1 MSASSTGVPNVLI
14 VEDEMVLRM
23 RAVDIV
29 EDAGFRSVEA
39 VNADEAM
46 SILESRS
53 DISLLFTDIQMP
65 GSMDGLKL
73 AHAVHSRWPDIKII
87 LVSGQVKPS
96 DAERPADS
104 RFFGKPL
111 GDAANDHRIAGD
123 GGRRRA
129 ENRSKAAR
137 SAQADEHRHAAA
149 APIDPPL
156 SAHEA
161 ALSAENDSLRLLLEQ
176 AGIDAKALLAQAG
189 IDAKEREAAD
199 KLQKLILGELHHR
212 IKNTLATVSA
222 IASQSFRAAPSI
234 EHGQK
239 AMEGRLAALGRAH
252 DLLMQISWSNASLT
266 HTLSGATEPYESQGT
281 RRFHFNGPDIRIT
294 SGAVI
299 ALAMT
304 FNELCTNTTKF
315 GALSVPT
322 GRVEIAWTI
331 DDDKQR
337 MRLTWT
343 EKGGPP
349 VQPPERRS
357 FGTRMMESL
366 GQQLNGQVQLRYDPT
381 GFVYALDVPLGSLIA
396 AADDRDHRHALGR
409 RSVFR
414 LTAFDGSS
422 AVNAAA
428 CCNSRRNSSR
438 RSWIEAMTSPVACPS
453 PINAASDNCRLASMV
468 SGTASVTP
476 IR

>member
-1 MSASSTGVPNVLI
+1 MSANSTDVPNVLI
-14 VEDEMVLRM
+14 VEDEMMLRM
-23 RAVDIV
+23 RAVDLV
-29 EDAGFRSVEA
+29 EDAGFHSIEA

-65 GSMDGLKL
+65 GTMDGLKL
-73 AHAVHSRWPDIKII
+73 AHTVHNRWPGIKII
-87 LVSGQVKPS
+87 LVSGQVRPS
-96 DAERPADS
+96 DAERPVDS

-111 GDAANDHRIAGD
+111 GMQQMIAELQAMVGAGALKIVPGAVIPAVDAA
-123 GGRRRA
+123 
-129 ENRSKAAR
+129 SP
-137 SAQADEHRHAAA
+137 AAA
-149 APIDPPL
+149 SIEPPRL

-161 ALSAENDSLRLLLEQ
+161 VLSAENDSLRVLLEQ
-176 AGIDAKALLAQAG
+176 AGIDAKVLLAQAG

-222 IASQSFRAAPSI
+222 IASQSFRAAPST
-234 EHGQK
+234 EHGQQ

-266 HTLSGATEPYESQGT
+266 HIFSGATEPFESQGA
-281 RRFHFNGPDIRIT
+281 RRFHFNGPDLRIT

-337 MRLTWT
+337 LRLTWT
-343 EKGGPP
+343 EKAGPP

-366 GQQLNGQVQLRYDPT
+366 GQQLNGQVQLSYAPT

-396 AADDRDHRHALGR
+396 AA
-409 RSVFR
+409 
-414 LTAFDGSS
+414 
-422 AVNAAA
+422 
-428 CCNSRRNSSR
+428 
-438 RSWIEAMTSPVACPS
+438 
-453 PINAASDNCRLASMV
+453 
-468 SGTASVTP
+468 
-476 IR
+476 